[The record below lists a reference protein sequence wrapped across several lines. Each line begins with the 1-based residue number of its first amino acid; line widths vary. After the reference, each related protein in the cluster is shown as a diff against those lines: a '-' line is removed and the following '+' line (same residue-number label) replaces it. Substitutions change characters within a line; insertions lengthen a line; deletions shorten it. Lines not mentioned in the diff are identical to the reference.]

1 MKFLADAMLGR
12 LAKWLRILGYDTGYL
27 PASDVHSL
35 LKVAREERRVILT
48 RNRHLPPESRDFRV
62 HLIESDHWK
71 EQLAEVLK
79 AFRLRPGQSRFR
91 RCLVCNQ
98 RLTALEKG
106 QTEGKV
112 PDFVFVHNESFFR
125 CPRCGRIFWQGS
137 HLSSMAEILSELPSR
152 PGQPPKESTR

>member
-12 LAKWLRILGYDTGYL
+12 LAKWLRILGYDTSYL
-27 PASDVHSL
+27 PASHFHCL

-48 RNRHLPPESRDFRV
+48 RNRHLPLESRDFKV
-62 HLIESDHWK
+62 FLIESDHWE

-79 AFRLRPGQSRFR
+79 AFCLRPGQGRFR

-98 RLTALEKG
+98 RLMPLEKAE
-106 QTEGKV
+106 TEGKV

-125 CPRCGRIFWQGS
+125 CPRCGRIFWPGS
-137 HLSSMAEILSELPSR
+137 HLSSMTKILSELPPR
-152 PGQPPKESTR
+152 PSSPPKESAQ